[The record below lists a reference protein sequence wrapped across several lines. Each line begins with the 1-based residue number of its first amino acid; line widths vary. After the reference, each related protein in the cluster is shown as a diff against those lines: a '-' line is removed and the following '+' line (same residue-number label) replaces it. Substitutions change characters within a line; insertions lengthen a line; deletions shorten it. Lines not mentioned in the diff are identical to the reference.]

1 MDQIKAPARHPRLCR
16 AHSHSKR
23 SKQLCVKWAMKA
35 QQVCSFHG
43 GKAKRALANA
53 QRAIERADLQLRGL
67 TVPAVDALKQ
77 LLHADSESVIL
88 GAAKD
93 ILDRGGLKAAGRRD
107 HRDTSVVNLTFRSP
121 RDRCVHRI
129 GRVGRAGREGIAITL
144 AEPRQ
149 RRLLK
154 NIEKLT
160 RQTIDVRT
168 VPSVADLRAR
178 QVESTVAAIR
188 EALAAD
194 DLEDFSAVLHD
205 LANEASD
212 RTVAL
217 AAVKLVH
224 EGRGAV
230 LDEVEIPDAS
240 ARVAPLGKSR
250 RGDRDGPGGR
260 RPGRPGHEPSGGPGP
275 RNRRSGS
282 RPGFVHVGLGS
293 KAGPFCLGVQALWRV
308 TTETA
313 LAQTIPSPPY
323 GPRL

>member
-1 MDQIKAPARHPRLCR
+1 MARLRDGTAELLI
-16 AHSHSKR
+16 ATD
-23 SKQLCVKWAMKA
+23 VAA
-35 QQVCSFHG
+35 
-43 GKAKRALANA
+43 
-53 QRAIERADLQLRGL
+53 RGL
-67 TVPAVDALKQ
+67 AIDTLSHVFNYEVPSAP
-77 LLHADSESVIL
+77 ESY
-88 GAAKD
+88 
-93 ILDRGGLKAAGRRD
+93 
-107 HRDTSVVNLTFRSP
+107 
-121 RDRCVHRI
+121 VHRI
-129 GRVGRAGREGIAITL
+129 GRVGRAGRKGIAITL

-293 KAGPFCLGVQALWRV
+293 KAGVRPGDLVGVIAHEAGLSGKDIGPIRISDNYSV
-308 TTETA
+308 VGIPADSVDEVI
-313 LAQTIPSPPY
+313 LAIGSAKLRGKRISVRRY
-323 GPRL
+323 VA